1 MHRSSGLQLP
11 TLCQVAGLSRHI
23 HTGRTFIFTQIH
35 NFLIFVINIQQ
46 PGVNLADFRILIGL
60 LVVGA
65 VCNRDLLGLTCA
77 DNRGYKPLPPT
88 INLSL
93 IMMLLDVVS

>member
-1 MHRSSGLQLP
+1 M
-11 TLCQVAGLSRHI
+11 
-23 HTGRTFIFTQIH
+23 
-35 NFLIFVINIQQ
+35 
-46 PGVNLADFRILIGL
+46 

-65 VCNRDLLGLTCA
+65 VCNRDLLGLTYA

-93 IMMLLDVVS
+93 IAMLLDAASY

>member
-1 MHRSSGLQLP
+1 MNSDYSIKRS
-11 TLCQVAGLSRHI
+11 
-23 HTGRTFIFTQIH
+23 
-35 NFLIFVINIQQ
+35 N
-46 PGVNLADFRILIGL
+46 GL

-65 VCNRDLLGLTCA
+65 VCNRDLLDLTYA

-93 IMMLLDVVS
+93 IIMLLDVVSYKVSEDR